1 MKTTAVLTFR
11 AKGASQVTTEY
22 YDLSDNAECV
32 DYEAS
37 VEALRAIKDDA
48 GNYIQESLVDYMVT
62 SFEVT
67 E

>member
-11 AKGASQVTTEY
+11 TKGSKHLATEY
-22 YDLSDNAECV
+22 YDFSDNAERV

-37 VEALRAIKDDA
+37 VDALRAIKDDE

-62 SFEVT
+62 SFEMN
-67 E
+67 